1 MLPATALPTESPL
14 PRPPPGPTY
23 VIIEPVELSFR
34 LFVASVIIAFLVLVT
49 LVLRVVSRFWI
60 ALKLGWDD
68 AFVFAASIFS
78 FGQTVL
84 FALLVFG
91 GLGHHAPTVPA
102 PNQFS
107 IPKVRHCWLASVYRG
122 RSLSLRC
129 QILFSFELFHII
141 SLNLGKISALFFY
154 LKLFGQKSVSRIT
167 EWCLLAISSGTV
179 GLILWQFLFCRPLS
193 KMWEW
198 DGLETC
204 GDRQPLYVAVCVWS
218 IFTDLLV
225 LVVPLPVIWRLKM
238 ERIQKLRLSW
248 LFAAGLS
255 VTAASVIRLAY
266 IVTIDYHNDF
276 SFHSVPST
284 FLAFLEPPLTII
296 CVSLPML
303 YSFLSKVWPGSKSR
317 NTSTP
322 QGGPHRSHTY
332 GSGFARRVDP
342 GKRNFTPLETT
353 KADPFELNDIP
364 HGTERRVQVST
375 KNNRGDRIL
384 GKSIDR
390 DTESTS
396 GSEHALVEPISNDT
410 SQQMGGIMV
419 SKNFTVSVTQRE

>member
-1 MLPATALPTESPL
+1 MSATALPTESPL
-14 PRPPPGPTY
+14 PTPPPGPTY
-23 VIIEPVELSFR
+23 VTVQPVELSFR
-34 LFVASVIIAFLVLVT
+34 LFVASIIIAFLVLVT
-49 LVLRVVSRFWI
+49 LGLRVASRFYI

-68 AFVFAASIFS
+68 AFVFAASVFS
-78 FGQTVL
+78 FAQTVL
-84 FALLVFG
+84 FALLVWG

-107 IPKVRHCWLASVYRG
+107 IPK
-122 RSLSLRC
+122 
-129 QILFSFELFHII
+129 ILFSYELFHII
-141 SLNLGKISALFFY
+141 ALNLGKISALFFY
-154 LKLFGQKSVSRIT
+154 LKLFGNKSVARIT
-167 EWCLLAISSGTV
+167 KWCLLAVSSGTL
-179 GLILWQFLFCRPLS
+179 GLVLWQFLFCRPLS

-225 LVVPLPVIWRLKM
+225 LVVPLPIIWRLKM
-238 ERIQKLRLSW
+238 ERTQKLRLSW

-303 YSFLSKVWPGSKSR
+303 YSFLSKVWPSSKSR
-317 NTSTP
+317 NASTP
-322 QGGPHRSHTY
+322 HGGPHHSHTY
-332 GSGFARRVDP
+332 GSRSFARHVDP

-353 KADPFELNDIP
+353 KADPFELNEIR
-364 HGTERRVQVST
+364 GTERQVQVST
-375 KNNRGDRIL
+375 KNNSRVDRML
-384 GKSIDR
+384 GKSVDR
-390 DTESTS
+390 DSESTS
-396 GSEHALVEPISNDT
+396 GSEHALVDPIPHDSN
-410 SQQMGGIMV
+410 QQMGGIMV

>member
-23 VIIEPVELSFR
+23 VTVEPVELSFR

-68 AFVFAASIFS
+68 TFVFAASVFS

-107 IPKVRHCWLASVYRG
+107 IPK
-122 RSLSLRC
+122 
-129 QILFSFELFHII
+129 ILFSFELFHII

-154 LKLFGQKSVSRIT
+154 LKLFSQKSVAKIT
-167 EWCLLAISSGTV
+167 KWCLLAVSLGTI

-238 ERIQKLRLSW
+238 ERTQKLRLSW

-255 VTAASVIRLAY
+255 VTAASVVRLAY
-266 IVTIDYHNDF
+266 IVTINYHNDF

-303 YSFLSKVWPGSKSR
+303 YSFLSKVWPGSKGR
-317 NTSTP
+317 NASTP
-322 QGGPHRSHTY
+322 HGGPHRSHTY
-332 GSGFARRVDP
+332 ASSFARRVDP

-375 KNNRGDRIL
+375 KNSRGDRML

-390 DTESTS
+390 DSESTS
-396 GSEHALVEPISNDT
+396 GSEHALVEPVPYDT

>member
-1 MLPATALPTESPL
+1 MVVTVLPTESPL

-23 VIIEPVELSFR
+23 VTVEPTVLSFR
-34 LFVASVIIAFLVLVT
+34 LFVASTIIAFLVLVT
-49 LVLRVVSRFWI
+49 LGLRVASRFYI

-68 AFVFAASIFS
+68 AFVFAASVFS

-107 IPKVRHCWLASVYRG
+107 IPK
-122 RSLSLRC
+122 
-129 QILFSFELFHII
+129 ILFSFELFHIL
-141 SLNLGKISALFFY
+141 SLNLGKLSALFFY
-154 LKLFGQKSVSRIT
+154 LKLFSSKSVAKIT
-167 EWCLLAISSGTV
+167 RWCIVAVSLGTI
-179 GLILWQFLFCRPLS
+179 GLVLWQFLFCHPLW

-225 LVVPLPVIWRLKM
+225 LVVPLPIIWRLKM
-238 ERIQKLRLSW
+238 EHTQKLRLSW

-255 VTAASVIRLAY
+255 VTATSVVRLAY
-266 IVTIDYHNDF
+266 IVTINYHDDF
-276 SFHSVPST
+276 SFHSVSST

-303 YSFLSKVWPGSKSR
+303 YSYFTKLWPGRR
-317 NTSTP
+317 NRNRATP
-322 QGGPHRSHTY
+322 PPHSHTY
-332 GSGFARRVDP
+332 GSSFARRVDLQ
-342 GKRNFTPLETT
+342 KRNFTQLETT
-353 KADPFELNDIP
+353 APDPFELTEV
-364 HGTERRVQVST
+364 HGTQRQVKVST
-375 KNNRGDRIL
+375 DKKGRTHRVL
-384 GKSIDR
+384 RSMAKSIDR
-390 DTESTS
+390 DAESSS
-396 GSEHALVEPISNDT
+396 GSEAGLVEPLSHGSN
-410 SQQMGGIMV
+410 QQGGIMV
-419 SKNFTVSVTQRE
+419 SKNFTVSVTQCD